1 MQPDVTVL
9 IAAFNAEET
18 LADAIASA
26 LAQRDV
32 SLEVVVV
39 DDASRDRTV
48 EIASSFADSR
58 VRVFALTANRGPGGA
73 RNAGLREAAGRWIA
87 ILDSDDT
94 MLPDRLARM
103 TARGTKANA
112 QIVVDNLL
120 VANDDEPDGKAMF
133 AIADLAERSEITL
146 ADYIVSNRF
155 FEKTFNY
162 GYMKPVFE
170 RAFLERNCLGYD
182 QGLRIGEDF
191 LLLAE
196 TLAAGGRCAV
206 EPEPG
211 YVYGIRA
218 GSISR
223 KLELHHLR
231 AIQASDERF
240 RRNHVLDGDALRALD
255 LRRRSLEQAVSFLS
269 VVQHLKD
276 RSVLHAL
283 RAACRDPGAMRHMR
297 LPIGVRLRR
306 LAGAS

>member
-39 DDASRDRTV
+39 DDASGDRTL
-48 EIASSFADSR
+48 EIANSFADPR
-58 VRVFALTANRGPGGA
+58 VRVFALPANRGPGGA

-87 ILDSDDT
+87 VLDSDDT
-94 MLPDRLARM
+94 MLPDRMARM
-103 TARGTKANA
+103 IARGTEANA

-133 AIADLAERSEITL
+133 ATADLARHREITL
-146 ADYIVSNRF
+146 AEYIVSNRF
-155 FEKTFNY
+155 FEETFNF
-162 GYMKPVFE
+162 GYMKPLFE
-170 RAFLERNCLGYD
+170 RAFLEQNNLGYD
-182 QGLRIGEDF
+182 QSLRIGEDF
-191 LLLAE
+191 LLMAEALAVG
-196 TLAAGGRCAV
+196 ARCAV
-206 EPEPG
+206 EPVPG
-211 YVYGIRA
+211 YLYGIRD

-223 KLELHHLR
+223 KLELHYLR

-255 LRRRSLEQAVSFLS
+255 LRRRSLEQAVSYVS

-276 RSVLHAL
+276 RSFLHAL
-283 RAACRDPGAMRHMR
+283 RTACRDPGAMRHLR